1 MQGVQNSGAMQCWAW
16 TQYYL
21 QHQAI
26 LLCLAWLLW
35 QIIIQWWCTA
45 HNTAADDAES
55 PCEILNLEGKHCLT
69 EQSHWKSSDVRAT
82 ADWLTAPCA
91 KTLAVLNA
99 TVLSHWMDLY
109 DICNETSKSSTDRAQ
124 NVWKMCVCVHNDNN
138 AKPPRTCRSCSG
150 LVTMAGANAAGH
162 GPWDKCTG
170 VTSATQW
177 HTINSLKLWK
187 GKIQWTLSCSL
198 PQRHELLQQ
207 ESY

>member
-1 MQGVQNSGAMQCWAW
+1 MQCWAW

-26 LLCLAWLLW
+26 LLSLACLLWACHLW

-45 HNTAADDAES
+45 HNTAADNAES
-55 PCEILNLEGKHCLT
+55 PCGILNLEGKHCLT

-109 DICNETSKSSTDRAQ
+109 DICNATSKYWQGTKCMK
-124 NVWKMCVCVHNDNN
+124 NVCVCVHNGNN
-138 AKPPRTCRSCSG
+138 AKPVRLRSCSSCSG
-150 LVTMAGANAAGH
+150 LEAVAGANAAGH
-162 GPWDKCTG
+162 GPWDKCYTVTHNQLFEI
-170 VTSATQW
+170 VTS
-177 HTINSLKLWK
+177 I
-187 GKIQWTLSCSL
+187 GKIQWTLSFSL
-198 PQRHELLQQ
+198 PQSHELLQQ